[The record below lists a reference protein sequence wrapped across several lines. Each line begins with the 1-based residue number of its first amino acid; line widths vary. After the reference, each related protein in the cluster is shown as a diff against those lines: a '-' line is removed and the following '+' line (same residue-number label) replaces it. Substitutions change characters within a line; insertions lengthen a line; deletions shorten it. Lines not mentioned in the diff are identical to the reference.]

1 LDIGSRTIK
10 CVLLNGCAII
20 DYRIADTG
28 TDPIGNARRLM
39 NGTKYD
45 ALLAT
50 GYGRHLAREFFNCP
64 ILTEIKAFA
73 QGAAYFYPECQ
84 TVIDIGGQDCK
95 VIRIDNGK
103 VEDFE
108 MNDRCAAGTGKFLEV
123 MAHTLGYPIERFG
136 AEAMAATDTV
146 SINSMCTVFAESEV
160 ISLIARGRHPQ
171 NIALGLHQSIVNRI
185 MTMLGKTGYGDTI
198 VFAGGAAKNPC
209 LVSMLE
215 KTLSKQLYIP
225 EEPQIVGAIGA
236 ALSLTKEA

>member
-1 LDIGSRTIK
+1 MI
-10 CVLLNGCAII
+10 N
-20 DYRIADTG
+20 YRIADTG
-28 TDPIGNARRLM
+28 TDPIGNARRMM
-39 NGTKYD
+39 NGLNHD
-45 ALLAT
+45 ALFAT

-64 ILTEIKAFA
+64 ILTEIKSFA
-73 QGAAYFYPECQ
+73 QGAAYYFPGCD

-123 MAHTLGYPIERFG
+123 MAHTLGYPIDKFG
-136 AEAMAATDTV
+136 AAAMATTDTV
-146 SINSMCTVFAESEV
+146 TINSMCTVFAESEV

-215 KTLSKQLYIP
+215 KKLSKKLYIP
-225 EEPQIVGAIGA
+225 EEPQIVGALGA
-236 ALSLTKEA
+236 ALSSTNKKEAA